1 MSKLSTSKLVN
12 WSIGQLVNWSIDQS
26 SFMLR
31 IDNLHPA
38 KGARRGKKRVG
49 RGIGSGHGKTS
60 TRGQKGQ
67 GARGSVAPGFE
78 GGQTPLHRRL
88 PKKRGLARKAM
99 PIGLFKKSY
108 AVINLK
114 QLEGLDANTVVTP
127 ELLKEQGIVKQV
139 RDGVR
144 VLGMGELTKP
154 LAVRAHHFS
163 ASALQKIEAAGGTA
177 EVI

>member
-1 MSKLSTSKLVN
+1 
-12 WSIGQLVNWSIDQS
+12 
-26 SFMLR
+26 MLR
-31 IDNLHPA
+31 IDNLRPA
-38 KGARRGKKRVG
+38 AGAHREKKRVG

-67 GARGSVAPGFE
+67 RSRNTVAPGFE

-99 PIGLFKKSY
+99 PVGMFKKTY
-108 AVINLK
+108 AIVNLE
-114 QLEGLDANTVVTP
+114 QLEKLDAETTVTP
-127 ELLKEQGIVKQV
+127 ELLKERGVIKQV

-144 VLGMGELTKP
+144 VLGKGELTKP

>member
-1 MSKLSTSKLVN
+1 
-12 WSIGQLVNWSIDQS
+12 
-26 SFMLR
+26 MLR
-31 IDNLHPA
+31 IDNLRPA
-38 KGARRGKKRVG
+38 AGARRGKKRVG

-67 GARGSVAPGFE
+67 RARDGIAPGFE

-88 PKKRGLARKAM
+88 PKRRGLARKAM
-99 PIGLFKKSY
+99 PIGMFKKTY
-108 AVINLK
+108 AIVNLE
-114 QLEGLDANTVVTP
+114 QLEKLDAGTTVTP
-127 ELLKEQGIVKQV
+127 ELLKERGVIKQV

-144 VLGMGELTKP
+144 VLGKGNLTKP
-154 LAVRAHHFS
+154 LAVRAHHLS